1 MKDWIKILM
10 ELNKVRITFAV
21 TLTTMAGYILAKDGI
36 DTGIIM
42 PTIGIFILACGSA
55 VLNHIQDRDKDAIM
69 ERTSN
74 RPIPSGKITTLG
86 ASLIAVFEIIVGS
99 TLIYYGSD
107 FLALQLGILALI
119 WYNGIY
125 TPLKRKTAFAVVP
138 GSVIGAIPPLVGWV
152 AAGGQLSDPK
162 AMILGMFFFMWQ
174 VPHFWLLMLKFGKEY
189 EKAGFKSIT
198 SKINNQQIKNYTFLW
213 TVASAISAIM
223 VASSGLISMV
233 IFKIIIVVASFWLIW
248 VFSKLI
254 LPKTK
259 DFNPFHY
266 FMRINYF
273 VLIMILVLSI
283 EPLLN

>member
-21 TLTTMAGYILAKDGI
+21 TLTTMAGYILAKQGI
-36 DTGIIM
+36 DTGIIL
-42 PTIGIFILACGSA
+42 PTLGIFILACGSA
-55 VLNHIQDRDKDAIM
+55 VLNHIQDRDKDGLM
-69 ERTSN
+69 TRTNS
-74 RPIPSGKITTLG
+74 RPIPSGRISTMG
-86 ASLIAVFEIIVGS
+86 ASIIAVIEIIIGS
-99 TLIYYGSD
+99 LLIYYGSG
-107 FLALQLGILALI
+107 FLALQLGLLALI

-125 TPLKRKTAFAVVP
+125 TPLKRKTAFAVIP

-152 AAGGQLSDPK
+152 AAGGSLADPK
-162 AMILGMFFFMWQ
+162 AMVLGLFFFMWQ

-198 SKINNQQIKNYTFLW
+198 SKISPQQIKNSTFLW
-213 TVASAISAIM
+213 TVATAVTALM
-223 VASSGLISMV
+223 VAMSGLISLL
-233 IFKIIIVVASFWLIW
+233 IFKVIIVIASIWLIT
-248 VFSKLI
+248 VFARLI
-254 LPKTK
+254 LPKTQ
-259 DFNPFHY
+259 DFNPFYY

>member
-1 MKDWIKILM
+1 MKDWIKILL

-21 TLTTMAGYILAKDGI
+21 TLTTMAGYILAMDGI

-42 PTIGIFILACGSA
+42 PTVGIFILACGSA

-69 ERTSN
+69 NRTSN

-86 ASLIAVFEIIVGS
+86 ASVIAVVEIIIGS
-99 TLIYYGSD
+99 ALIYYGSG

-152 AAGGQLSDPK
+152 AAGGLLSDPR
-162 AMILGMFFFMWQ
+162 AMVLGMFFFMWQ
-174 VPHFWLLMLKFGKEY
+174 VPHFWLLMLKFGEEY

-198 SKINNQQIKNYTFLW
+198 SKISSQQIKNYTFLW

-223 VASSGLISMV
+223 VAASGLISMV
-233 IFKIIIVVASFWLIW
+233 IFKIIIVIASFWLIW

-259 DFNPFHY
+259 EFNPFHY